1 MAGWRAKGGRRPTGA
16 ADLGFREHQVVIEDM
31 VGAIRGG
38 REPFIPLASVLP
50 TLEWALAMYQ
60 SAKENAPV
68 ELPIDED
75 RVW

>member
-1 MAGWRAKGGRRPTGA
+1 VAGWRAKGGRRPTGA
-16 ADLGFREHQVVIEDM
+16 AHLGFREHQVVIEDM